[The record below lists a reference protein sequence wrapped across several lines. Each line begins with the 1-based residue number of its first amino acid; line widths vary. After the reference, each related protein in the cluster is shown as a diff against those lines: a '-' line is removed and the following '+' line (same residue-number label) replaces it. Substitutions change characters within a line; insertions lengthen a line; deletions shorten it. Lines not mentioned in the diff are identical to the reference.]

1 MNLIEEQACF
11 SRKNSIPSMYRIVYL
26 KILFILRKQQEKIY
40 DITGENI
47 RSDPAFGR
55 IISGCRLYA

>member
-40 DITGENI
+40 DIT
-47 RSDPAFGR
+47 RSEERRVGKE
-55 IISGCRLYA
+55 C

>member
-40 DITGENI
+40 DITGKHEK
-47 RSDPAFGR
+47 
-55 IISGCRLYA
+55 